1 MFWFIVITLIVIL
14 SSKAEPR
21 CLLVS
26 LPLQTENFELQKFI
40 LNVDILEGENA
51 SYCEGQLATEVND
64 TFEVVL
70 INSKL
75 EYSTL
80 LQFISCSFNNKEKC
94 HEILS
99 CSNNIITGVIGD
111 LDFNTATI
119 IDSLSTKFD
128 QNIVQVAAF
137 PPLNSLPVMYSFIPS
152 VVDMDPLS
160 HHTECLLNLVIELK
174 WNRLALI
181 VENTNYYKYEADLL
195 QKRLLT
201 TPEIIITPYII
212 VCEKDNTKYAL
223 QHIKK
228 SATNIIIVL
237 ASERIASIILK
248 EALELNFIWPSYA
261 WILHITPHTESILK
275 MEGAI
280 MLNHYPVQ
288 EKPRPQ
294 KNFEGICNP
303 INATEQQTACD
314 TLYDSILA
322 AELVGKLKRFNI
334 TFPGKTGT
342 VELDDWGKR
351 LINSTLIQI
360 KNNSKV
366 KIGYYNPKSL
376 EFFLYNE
383 FFTSGNIPK
392 GMTVITDGKPST
404 AHRTMILLAF
414 TSCLIFLFIV
424 MILFIYFHKA
434 PEVKATSITLSMCMF
449 LGSFSLLLFVLILL
463 LLEEQQVDL
472 APYLAQD
479 TTLSEDFVPVPTKS
493 NVCIY
498 MIWFGG
504 IGLPIPI
511 ILTTIFLKMLRIYV
525 IFSHPHSYKRHLLK
539 FSDGALFL
547 YLLIILTPNILL
559 LILWS
564 ALDPLVTRIMETR
577 HENFIEKHKTCLS
590 NHIFI
595 WFVILAIYLVIL
607 IIAVVIIAFKTSK
620 IPLKDFRDSKAT
632 YAFSFITIFVILQTL
647 FYWSFFRSLKP
658 STTEITAASRYTLYT
673 GHFIV
678 TISCP
683 CLLFIPKIYPSI
695 SRWLSRR
702 K

>member
-1 MFWFIVITLIVIL
+1 MFWFIVITSIVIL
-14 SSKAEPR
+14 SSKAEQR

-26 LPLQTENFELQKFI
+26 LPLQTEIFELQKFI

-51 SYCEGQLATEVND
+51 SYCEGQLATEVNN
-64 TFEVVL
+64 TFEVAL
-70 INSKL
+70 FNSKL

-80 LQFISCSFNNKEKC
+80 LQFISCSFGNNKLKGKC
-94 HEILS
+94 DGEETLS
-99 CSNNIITGVIGD
+99 CNITGVIGD
-111 LDFNTATI
+111 FDFNTATI
-119 IDSLSTKFD
+119 INSLSAKID

-137 PPLNSLPVMYSFIPS
+137 PPLNSLPVMHSFIPS
-152 VVDMDPLS
+152 IVDMNPLS
-160 HHTECLLNLVIELK
+160 HHIECLLNLVKELK

-181 VENTNYYKYEADLL
+181 VENANYYKYEADLL
-195 QKRLLT
+195 QKKLLI
-201 TPEIIITPYII
+201 TPEIIITPYMII
-212 VCEKDNTKYAL
+212 SETDNTKYAL
-223 QHIKK
+223 QCIKK

-237 ASERIASIILK
+237 ASERTASIILK
-248 EALELNFIWPSYA
+248 EALGLNFIWPSYA

-280 MLNHYPVQ
+280 MLSHYPVQ

-294 KNFEGICNP
+294 KIFEGICNP

-376 EFFLYNE
+376 EFFLYDK
-383 FFTSGNIPK
+383 FFSSGNIPK
-392 GMTVITDGKPST
+392 GMTVIIDGKPST
-404 AHRTMILLAF
+404 AHKTMILLAF
-414 TSCLIFLFIV
+414 TSCFIFLFIV
-424 MILFIYFHKA
+424 MILFIYFRKA

-449 LGSFSLLLFVLILL
+449 LSSFILLLFFPVLL
-463 LLEEQQVDL
+463 LFEEQQVDL
-472 APYLAQD
+472 APYLAQGP
-479 TTLSEDFVPVPTKS
+479 TLSKDFVPVPAKS
-493 NVCIY
+493 NILCLCIP
-498 MIWFGG
+498 WFS
-504 IGLPIPI
+504 LPIPI
-511 ILTTIFLKMLRIYV
+511 ILTTIFLKMLRVHV
-525 IFSHPHSYKRHLLK
+525 IFSCPHSYKRKL

-547 YLLIILTPNILL
+547 YLLIIMTPNILL

-564 ALDPLVTRIMETR
+564 TLDPLVNHVMETR
-577 HENFIEKHKTCLS
+577 HENFIERHKKCSS
-590 NHIFI
+590 NHIFT
-595 WFVILAIYLVIL
+595 WFVMLTIYLIIL
-607 IIAVVIIAFKTSK
+607 IIAVAIIAFKTSI
-620 IPLKDFRDSKAT
+620 IPFKDFRDSKAT
-632 YAFSFITIFVILQTL
+632 YAYVFTLIFVITQMQ
-647 FYWSFFRSLKP
+647 FYWYFLSSLKP
-658 STTEITAASRYTLYT
+658 LTSEITAAPSYIISYIGNLIITT
-673 GHFIV
+673 
-678 TISCP
+678 SCP

-695 SRWLSRR
+695 SRCLSRR